1 MLTINNDGDI
11 NMSGLNGVL
20 DLKQTRILQVLDARS
35 GSHGVSRVLEPDPVN
50 LSNYFYDRSKLSS
63 QETKEVEL
71 YLAAKPLVRTAYE
84 QTISNENTRK
94 SRVRTFALGNI

>member
-1 MLTINNDGDI
+1 MLTIINDGDI

-20 DLKQTRILQVLDARS
+20 DLKQTRVLQVLDARS

-71 YLAAKPLVRTAYE
+71 YLAAKFEPRMNKQFPTKIPVSLGLEPL
-84 QTISNENTRK
+84 
-94 SRVRTFALGNI
+94 L